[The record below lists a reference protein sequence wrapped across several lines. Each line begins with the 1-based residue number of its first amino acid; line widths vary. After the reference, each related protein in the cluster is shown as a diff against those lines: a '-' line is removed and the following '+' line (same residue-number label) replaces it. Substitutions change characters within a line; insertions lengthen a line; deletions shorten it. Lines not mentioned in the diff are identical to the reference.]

1 MASEDNSNLEVL
13 KTSME
18 NLNVQQQPSSSSRND
33 AASGNGVEVTC
44 FTEVVDDVTLHLQ
57 IIHLGKQIYA
67 WIGCNSGKL
76 GHLYAAASTRPNNT
90 ASVTCV
96 LGGNSDNS
104 GTGIARRLVLKTGL
118 NIMLASNIPKNSPL
132 LEGLL
137 RLNSQKAGAVASIS
151 DASPVHYTVKI
162 ELFSLL
168 AKNAV
173 EKYETGVF
181 EAGGYTWKLVL
192 YPSGNKSRNVKDY
205 ISLYL
210 AKVDASSLPLGW
222 EVHVIFRLFL
232 LDQNKDSYLVIQG
245 QERRFHGLKLEWGFD
260 QFIQLSTFN
269 DSRYGFLLEDTCV
282 LGAEVFVR
290 RERSRGKGEVLSMI
304 KQPTAAFKH
313 TWKIENFLKLDEKRQ
328 ESQTFSSAS
337 EKWKILL
344 YPKGKDFGMGT
355 HLSLYL
361 AVDLETL
368 PAGCRLYADYTLR
381 IVNQVKDRKLD
392 LSAKAKHWFGA
403 SRSESGWTRYVS
415 LDYIYQPNN
424 AYVIKDICIIEAEV
438 NVLGISSPF

>member
-1 MASEDNSNLEVL
+1 MTEVL
-13 KTSME
+13 
-18 NLNVQQQPSSSSRND
+18 
-33 AASGNGVEVTC
+33 
-44 FTEVVDDVTLHLQ
+44 
-57 IIHLGKQIYA
+57 
-67 WIGCNSGKL
+67 
-76 GHLYAAASTRPNNT
+76 
-90 ASVTCV
+90 
-96 LGGNSDNS
+96 
-104 GTGIARRLVLKTGL
+104 
-118 NIMLASNIPKNSPL
+118 SNISPPP
-132 LEGLL
+132 
-137 RLNSQKAGAVASIS
+137 GAVASIS

-232 LDQNKDSYLVIQG
+232 LDQNKDSYLVIQDAAG